1 VAVGSDS
8 GFRSKVGL
16 HSCQLSLFR
25 DCKLDRI
32 GEQELVFLLIVIV
45 GALFASNRVRLDM
58 FALLAVLALTLS
70 GVLTVNEAL
79 RGFRDQVVILVA
91 GLLFIGEILARTGIA
106 QSIG

>member
-1 VAVGSDS
+1 
-8 GFRSKVGL
+8 
-16 HSCQLSLFR
+16 
-25 DCKLDRI
+25 
-32 GEQELVFLLIVIV
+32 
-45 GALFASNRVRLDM
+45 M